1 MERGGGAIESD
12 QEQIPMNLWL
22 YQEQVPIY
30 LEVDRWLG
38 KLSITDWA
46 IAAALMEQLSNKR
59 KDVKNVIQ
67 QWHVSDWQA
76 EKVWKRSDLRLIS
89 N

>member
-1 MERGGGAIESD
+1 MERGGDAIESD
-12 QEQIPMNLWL
+12 QEQMPMNLWL

-38 KLSITDWA
+38 KLSFTDWA
-46 IAAALMEQLSNKR
+46 IAAALMGQLSNKR

-67 QWHVSDWQA
+67 QWHMSDWQA
-76 EKVWKRSDLRLIS
+76 EKV
-89 N
+89 

>member
-22 YQEQVPIY
+22 YQEQVSIY

-67 QWHVSDWQA
+67 QWHVSDLQA
-76 EKVWKRSDLRLIS
+76 EKV
-89 N
+89 